1 MLVKLNVDNHI
12 TGKEDELKGH
22 LNGIFRLMSTTLK
35 YKECHLYIPH
45 RVSKETRPVLVNTRC
60 QEKHTWTQETNEY
73 LKEKI
78 I

>member
-12 TGKEDELKGH
+12 TGKEVELKGH
-22 LNGIFRLMSTTLK
+22 LNGISRLMSTTLK
-35 YKECHLYIPH
+35 YKECHLHISH
-45 RVSKETRPVLVNTRC
+45 RPVLVNTRC
-60 QEKHTWTQETNEY
+60 QEKHTWTQETYEY